1 MTKSLSARAAPP
13 IWMLALAVSGAN
25 VGMSLLSPA
34 VPDLRADLM
43 ATADEAQ
50 LVLSGFL
57 VMLGLGQLGAGSV
70 SDSVGRRPVMM
81 FGAMLFALSGIGALL
96 APNVWV
102 LILMRILQ
110 GIGAAAC
117 MAMGRVIVNDGFS
130 REEAGRQLSTI
141 TMFQAVVPILGFAF
155 GGLLADFV
163 GWRGAIAVMVAT
175 SSVVLLA
182 TVFLLRETRLE
193 TTPLMPVGRMIA
205 VYVKLL
211 RTPKFI
217 TNAGAAAL
225 LTAAF
230 FAMGGFMPY
239 HFKSLGASAFEFGLF
254 FSITSVGYMAGN
266 SLNRS
271 LGPRMGLDRAAFT
284 GSLISVVTMSGLTL
298 AGYAEMAVPPV
309 VSGFLFFY
317 GFSNGL
323 VIANTII
330 GAVRA
335 AGPHSGAA
343 TGLCGALQMGVSA
356 VLGSLIIAFGGDSN
370 FKLAISICWLM
381 SVFGVASAYLALER
395 ARRQRELG

>member
-96 APNVWV
+96 APNVWA

-395 ARRQRELG
+395 ARRQGELG

>member
-96 APNVWV
+96 APNVWA

-205 VYVKLL
+205 VYVQLL

-395 ARRQRELG
+395 ARRQGELG

>member
-1 MTKSLSARAAPP
+1 MNQSPSARAAPP

-34 VPDLRADLM
+34 VPDLRASLM

-81 FGAMLFALSGIGALL
+81 FGALLFAVSGIGALL

-102 LILMRILQ
+102 LIVMRILQ
-110 GIGAAAC
+110 GVGAAAC

-155 GGLLADFV
+155 GGMLADFV

-175 SSVVLLA
+175 SMVVLLA
-182 TVFLLRETRLE
+182 TIFLLQETRLE
-193 TTPLMPVGRMIA
+193 TSPPMPVGRMIG
-205 VYVKLL
+205 VYVHLL

-239 HFKSLGASAFEFGLF
+239 HFKTLGASAFEFGLY

-284 GSLISVVTMSGLTL
+284 GALISVVTMSGLTL
-298 AGYAEMAVPPV
+298 AGYAEMAVQPV
-309 VSGFLFFY
+309 ISFFLFFY

-330 GAVRA
+330 AAVRA

-343 TGLCGALQMGVSA
+343 TGLCGALQMGFSA
-356 VLGSLIIAFGGDSN
+356 VLGSLIIALGGDSN

-381 SVFGVASAYLALER
+381 SVFGLASAYLALER
-395 ARRQRELG
+395 APRRPEG

>member
-96 APNVWV
+96 APNVWA

-356 VLGSLIIAFGGDSN
+356 VLGSLIIALGGDSN

-395 ARRQRELG
+395 VRRQREQG

>member
-1 MTKSLSARAAPP
+1 MTQSPSARAAPP

-34 VPDLRADLM
+34 VPDLRADLIT
-43 ATADEAQ
+43 TADEAQ

-70 SDSVGRRPVMM
+70 SDSLGRRPVMM
-81 FGAMLFALSGIGALL
+81 FGALLFAVSGIGALL

-102 LILMRILQ
+102 LIAMRILQ
-110 GIGAAAC
+110 GVGAAAC
-117 MAMGRVIVNDGFS
+117 MAMGRVIVNDGFT

-155 GGLLADFV
+155 GGMLADFV

-175 SSVVLLA
+175 ATVVLLA
-182 TVFLLRETRLE
+182 TIFLLRETRLE
-193 TTPLMPVGRMIA
+193 RTPPMPVSDMVG
-205 VYVKLL
+205 VYLNLL

-239 HFKSLGASAFEFGLF
+239 HFKSLGASAFEFGLY

-266 SLNRS
+266 SINRS
-271 LGPRMGLDRAAFT
+271 LGPRLGLDRAAFT
-284 GSLISVVTMSGLTL
+284 GSLISIVAMSGLTV
-298 AGYAEMAVPPV
+298 AGYTETAIEPV
-309 VSGFLFFY
+309 VSGCLFFY

-343 TGLCGALQMGVSA
+343 TGLCGALQMGGSA
-356 VLGSLIIAFGGDSN
+356 VLGSFIIAIGGDSD

-381 SVFGVASAYLALER
+381 SVGGAITAFLALNR
-395 ARRQRELG
+395 SPRR

>member
-1 MTKSLSARAAPP
+1 MTKSLSARAEPP

-395 ARRQRELG
+395 ARRQGELG

>member
-1 MTKSLSARAAPP
+1 MSACRFCRRRFPICAP
-13 IWMLALAVSGAN
+13 I
-25 VGMSLLSPA
+25 LL
-34 VPDLRADLM
+34 

-81 FGAMLFALSGIGALL
+81 FGALLFAVSGIGALL

-102 LILMRILQ
+102 LIVMRILQ
-110 GIGAAAC
+110 GVGAAAC

-155 GGLLADFV
+155 GGMLADFV

-175 SSVVLLA
+175 AAVVLLRDDLPA
-182 TVFLLRETRLE
+182 SRNAAGKIAANAGRKDDRRLCSS
-193 TTPLMPVGRMIA
+193 P
-205 VYVKLL
+205 

-239 HFKSLGASAFEFGLF
+239 HFKSLGASAFEFGLY

-266 SLNRS
+266 SINRS

-284 GSLISVVTMSGLTL
+284 GALISVVTMSGLTL
-298 AGYAEMAVPPV
+298 AGYAEMAVQPV
-309 VSGFLFFY
+309 ISFFLFFY

-330 GAVRA
+330 AAVRA

-343 TGLCGALQMGVSA
+343 TGLCGALQMGFSA
-356 VLGSLIIAFGGDSN
+356 VLGSLIIALGGDSN

-381 SVFGVASAYLALER
+381 SVFGLASAYLALER
-395 ARRQRELG
+395 APRRPEG

>member
-205 VYVKLL
+205 VYVQLL

-395 ARRQRELG
+395 ARRQGELG

>member
-395 ARRQRELG
+395 ARRQGELG

>member
-57 VMLGLGQLGAGSV
+57 VMLGFGQLGAGSV

-96 APNVWV
+96 APNVWA

-395 ARRQRELG
+395 ARRQGELG

>member
-1 MTKSLSARAAPP
+1 VTKSLSARAAPP

-205 VYVKLL
+205 VYVQLL

-284 GSLISVVTMSGLTL
+284 GSLISVVAMSGLTL

-395 ARRQRELG
+395 ARRQGELG

>member
-1 MTKSLSARAAPP
+1 MNQSLSARAAPP

-34 VPDLRADLM
+34 VPDLRADLL

-57 VMLGLGQLGAGSV
+57 VMLGLGQLGAGSA

-81 FGAMLFALSGIGALL
+81 FGALLFAVSGIGALL
-96 APNVWV
+96 APNVWL
-102 LILMRILQ
+102 LILMRVLQ

-155 GGLLADFV
+155 GGMLADFV
-163 GWRGAIAVMVAT
+163 GWRGAVAVMVAT
-175 SSVVLLA
+175 AAVVLFA
-182 TVFLLRETRLE
+182 TIFLLRETRLE
-193 TTPLMPVGRMIA
+193 KSPPMPVGRMIG
-205 VYVKLL
+205 VYVRLL
-211 RTPKFI
+211 GTPKFI
-217 TNAGAAAL
+217 SNAGAAAL

-239 HFKSLGASAFEFGLF
+239 HFKSLGASAFEFGLY

-266 SLNRS
+266 SINRS

-284 GSLISVVTMSGLTL
+284 GSLISVVAMSGLTV
-298 AGYAEMAVPPV
+298 AGYTETAVQPV

-317 GFSNGL
+317 GLSNGL

-381 SVFGVASAYLALER
+381 SAFGVASAFLALER
-395 ARRQRELG
+395 APRR

>member
-96 APNVWV
+96 APNVWA

-205 VYVKLL
+205 VYVQLL

-254 FSITSVGYMAGN
+254 FSITSVGYMVGN

-323 VIANTII
+323 VIANSII

-335 AGPHSGAA
+335 AGLHSGAA

-395 ARRQRELG
+395 ARRQGELG